1 MSGGEKCRLPTP
13 SHPIG
18 RRHGDRPR
26 GHRGQRADPIFSES
40 FAFHLGNDFAL
51 GLCVCVFVSASY
63 SFPSRLTIVR
73 FYDRVIRRRGGFGC
87 GDIVSAGLGWI
98 LGLLSSSKYG
108 YYSGPDTN
116 GERESVIVSEVSS
129 FQRLKCSACSAL
141 CECGCALCECGCAC
155 SALCEG

>member
-1 MSGGEKCRLPTP
+1 M
-13 SHPIG
+13 
-18 RRHGDRPR
+18 
-26 GHRGQRADPIFSES
+26 
-40 FAFHLGNDFAL
+40 
-51 GLCVCVFVSASY
+51 FVSASY

-129 FQRLKCSACSAL
+129 FQRFKCMQEWYLGWEKVSCL
-141 CECGCALCECGCAC
+141 ERCPHFRG
-155 SALCEG
+155 